1 MNESERIIRQS
12 PIYQKLLNQYDQVN
26 QQLLRQ
32 LKINDQQNQKI
43 MELYQQVDDLQTH
56 QATLLEKV
64 LTVNNE
70 NSKLNDVIDELNE
83 RPKTVIVKYPDKNYQ
98 DLTNELSTARQDL
111 ADVQRQYDF
120 LNNRY
125 QKLREKMNGQA

>member
-1 MNESERIIRQS
+1 MNESARIIRQS

-56 QATLLEKV
+56 QATLLEKI
-64 LTVNNE
+64 LKVNNE
-70 NSKLNDVIDELNE
+70 NSKLNDLIDELNE
-83 RPKTVIVKYPDKNYQ
+83 RPKTIVVKYPDKNYQ
-98 DLTNELSTARQDL
+98 DLANELSTARQDL
-111 ADVQRQYDF
+111 ADLQRQYDF

-125 QKLREKMNGQA
+125 QKLREKMNG